1 MIKYYYCETFGPF
14 HKCGSSLILCKN
26 FNAKSRQNRVNT
38 KNTLLRY
45 TVCNMCTSYHRGT
58 DCNHSLSKRS
68 TLVCKRYVCK
78 NEPIHIISWS
88 NCRLDL
94 ESKFWASDLSQICLL
109 RPQSWDGDGRRE
121 NYMRPQRKSQ
131 SKPKWWLI
139 VIRKCLNLIFI
150 SISWSSCEVGVKPES
165 RGANITTPTV
175 GG

>member
-1 MIKYYYCETFGPF
+1 MEWMNTLYNPRFIDRHTIILQKFMIKYYYCETFGPF

-94 ESKFWASDLSQICLL
+94 ESKFWASNLSQICLL
-109 RPQSWDGDGRRE
+109 RPQSWDGDGRSE
-121 NYMRPQRKSQ
+121 NYMWCRGEAWELILSNLRLVGGNVGRCRKSEL
-131 SKPKWWLI
+131 S
-139 VIRKCLNLIFI
+139 
-150 SISWSSCEVGVKPES
+150 
-165 RGANITTPTV
+165 
-175 GG
+175 